1 MTKQVNIHMI
11 LQRRLSVGL
20 AAATLVVALLFFAGS
35 VLLMQSWFAAL
46 VAQSGLTLESF
57 VAMFAISVIAL
68 STGAF
73 VISWKKRS
81 FLGAGLL
88 AASGIVFMIH
98 PLTNFMIHQHI
109 ATGHSGAIPWGAI
122 PWGPILVIILGLGIL
137 GLGISKGIRTAR
149 TTRTAVAARQTILGS
164 VVWLGL

>member
-1 MTKQVNIHMI
+1 MTKQVNIHMK
-11 LQRRLSVGL
+11 LQRRSSVGL

-73 VISWKKRS
+73 VISWKERS

-88 AASGIVFMIH
+88 VASGVVFMIH

-109 ATGHSGAIPWGAI
+109 ATGHSEAI

-149 TTRTAVAARQTILGS
+149 TTRTAVAAAKQS
-164 VVWLGL
+164 

>member
-1 MTKQVNIHMI
+1 MTNQVNISMK
-11 LQRRLSVGL
+11 LQRRLSIGL

-46 VAQSGLTLESF
+46 VAQTGLTLESF
-57 VAMFAISVIAL
+57 VAVFAISVIAL

-73 VISWKKRS
+73 VISWKQRS

-88 AASGIVFMIH
+88 AASGIIFMIH

-109 ATGHSGAIPWGAI
+109 ATGHSGAIPWG
-122 PWGPILVIILGLGIL
+122 PILVVILGLGIL
-137 GLGISKGIRTAR
+137 GLGISKGIRTVR
-149 TTRTAVAARQTILGS
+149 TTRTAMAPAKRS
-164 VVWLGL
+164 

>member
-1 MTKQVNIHMI
+1 MK

-46 VAQSGLTLESF
+46 VAQTGLTLESF
-57 VAMFAISVIAL
+57 VAVFAISVIAL

-73 VISWKKRS
+73 VISWKQRS

-88 AASGIVFMIH
+88 AASGVIFMIH
-98 PLTNFMIHQHI
+98 PLTIFMMHFMMQPQM
-109 ATGHSGAIPWGAI
+109 ATGHSAAI
-122 PWGPILVIILGLGIL
+122 PWGPIIVVILGLGIL
-137 GLGISKGIRTAR
+137 GLGVVKGIRIAR
-149 TTRTAVAARQTILGS
+149 IAVAAAR
-164 VVWLGL
+164 

>member
-1 MTKQVNIHMI
+1 MTEQVNISMK
-11 LQRRLSVGL
+11 LQRHLSVGL

-73 VISWKKRS
+73 VISWKERS

-88 AASGIVFMIH
+88 AASGVVFMIH

-109 ATGHSGAIPWGAI
+109 ATGHSGAI

-149 TTRTAVAARQTILGS
+149 TTRTAVAASKQS
-164 VVWLGL
+164 

>member
-1 MTKQVNIHMI
+1 MTNQVNISMK
-11 LQRRLSVGL
+11 LQRRLSIGL

-46 VAQSGLTLESF
+46 VAQTGLTLESF
-57 VAMFAISVIAL
+57 VAVFAISVIAL

-73 VISWKKRS
+73 VISWKQTS

-88 AASGIVFMIH
+88 AASGIIFMIH

-109 ATGHSGAIPWGAI
+109 ATGHSGAIPWG
-122 PWGPILVIILGLGIL
+122 PILVVILGLGIL
-137 GLGISKGIRTAR
+137 GLGISKGIRTVR
-149 TTRTAVAARQTILGS
+149 TTRTAMAPAKRS
-164 VVWLGL
+164 

>member
-1 MTKQVNIHMI
+1 
-11 LQRRLSVGL
+11 
-20 AAATLVVALLFFAGS
+20 
-35 VLLMQSWFAAL
+35 MQSWFAAL

-57 VAMFAISVIAL
+57 VAVFAISVIAL

-73 VISWKKRS
+73 VISWKERS
-81 FLGAGLL
+81 FLRAGLL
-88 AASGIVFMIH
+88 AASGGVIFMIH

-109 ATGHSGAIPWGAI
+109 ATGHSGAI

-149 TTRTAVAARQTILGS
+149 TTRTAVAAAKQS
-164 VVWLGL
+164 

>member
-1 MTKQVNIHMI
+1 MTKQVNINMK

-46 VAQSGLTLESF
+46 VAQTGLTLESF
-57 VAMFAISVIAL
+57 VAVFAISVIAL

-73 VISWKKRS
+73 VISWKQRS

-88 AASGIVFMIH
+88 AASGVIFMIH
-98 PLTNFMIHQHI
+98 PLTIFMMHLMIHPQM
-109 ATGHSGAIPWGAI
+109 ATGHSVVI
-122 PWGPILVIILGLGIL
+122 PWGPILVVILGLGIL
-137 GLGISKGIRTAR
+137 GLGIAKGIRTV
-149 TTRTAVAARQTILGS
+149 RTAVVAAR
-164 VVWLGL
+164 

>member
-1 MTKQVNIHMI
+1 MTKQVNINMK

-46 VAQSGLTLESF
+46 VAQTGLTLESF
-57 VAMFAISVIAL
+57 VAVFAISVIAL

-73 VISWKKRS
+73 VISWKQRS

-88 AASGIVFMIH
+88 AASGVIFMIH
-98 PLTNFMIHQHI
+98 PLTIFMMHLMIHPQM
-109 ATGHSGAIPWGAI
+109 ATGHSVVIT
-122 PWGPILVIILGLGIL
+122 WGPILVVILGLGIL
-137 GLGISKGIRTAR
+137 GLGIAKGIRTV
-149 TTRTAVAARQTILGS
+149 RTAVVATR
-164 VVWLGL
+164 